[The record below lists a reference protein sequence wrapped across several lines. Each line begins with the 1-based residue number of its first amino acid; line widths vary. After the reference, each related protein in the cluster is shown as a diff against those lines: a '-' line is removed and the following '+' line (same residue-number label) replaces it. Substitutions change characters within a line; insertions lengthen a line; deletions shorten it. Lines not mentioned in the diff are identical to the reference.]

1 MSVRSLPRRYED
13 NAVLDGPGN
22 TGSGAVEYDSAPF
35 LGAPEADRA
44 NKQAALEAQYVC
56 PLHGRATV
64 DACLRVGGLLR
75 LRPPTD
81 ALCAGVR
88 VSVCRPSKTRVA
100 PRSNTHSAHPR
111 RRCDLWLQGMV
122 GHDRWCTAKGTC
134 APRAGGSSGK
144 ALPTTGSQATAG
156 ARVAPEH
163 VNTSN
168 TSTCPRQAPRAG
180 WRWQL
185 LAMS

>member
-1 MSVRSLPRRYED
+1 MAEVASDVSVCSLPCRYVD
-13 NAVLDGPGN
+13 NAVVDGPGD

-100 PRSNTHSAHPR
+100 PRSNTHSAHPG

-122 GHDRWCTAKGTC
+122 GQDRWGTAKGTC
-134 APRAGGSSGK
+134 APRAGGARGQ
-144 ALPTTGSQATAG
+144 ALSTTGSQATAR
-156 ARVAPEH
+156 ARVLPEH
-163 VNTSN
+163 FTGSRN
-168 TSTCPRQAPRAG
+168 
-180 WRWQL
+180 
-185 LAMS
+185 